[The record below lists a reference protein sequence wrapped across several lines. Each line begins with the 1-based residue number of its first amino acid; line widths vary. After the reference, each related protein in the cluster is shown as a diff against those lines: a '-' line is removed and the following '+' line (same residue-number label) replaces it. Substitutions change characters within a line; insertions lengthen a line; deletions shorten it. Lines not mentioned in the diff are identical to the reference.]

1 MSDNS
6 AETGESF
13 GDAAASLA
21 LQQQADGKESKIGHA
36 NTIGGMLQ
44 CLFHFGAD
52 AHFVYQLLKFG
63 ADRRPNLT
71 GYQLDC
77 LGRGQTGPDGADDQI
92 ERVWECVQELS
103 LVPALRKPQQ
113 QRRRAYRGCADK
125 DYGECRAERRCD
137 ADQSD
142 RYS

>member
-1 MSDNS
+1 MCFGGQRAGFRTYSLPLSDNS

-13 GDAAASLA
+13 GDAAASVA

-103 LVPALRKPQQ
+103 LVPASQGALLQFALPVDRN
-113 QRRRAYRGCADK
+113 
-125 DYGECRAERRCD
+125 D
-137 ADQSD
+137 AS
-142 RYS
+142 